1 MATGDAAP
9 KKCGGRKVRARRK
22 GEIIVRQ
29 ATETAPSFGRNK
41 SLAIAMAPLHGQ
53 KECPIK
59 TMVLLT

>member
-41 SLAIAMAPLHGQ
+41 SLAIAMAPTIL
-53 KECPIK
+53 K
-59 TMVLLT
+59 LTAP